1 MSVVAEIGLAARAVA
16 ERVDGA
22 VVSIGTDRRGSGVVI
37 APNRVVTNAHNLADR
52 TTLVTFA
59 DGQARQGR
67 VLGSDIDG
75 DLAVLEVDTATI
87 TPVALPDPA
96 AAGAA
101 DGNAAGAEPAAAGLG
116 DLVLAASRSSDGLRL
131 TVGFVSGTGRSF
143 RGPRGRRIMGG
154 IEHSAPL
161 ARGASGGPLLS
172 PEGVLLAINTHRVD
186 RGFYLA
192 RPTDAAMLRRLE
204 DLQAGKTVR
213 TRVLGVALAPADV
226 AARLRRSVGLSER
239 TGLLVRA
246 VEPESAAGRAG
257 MGEGDLLVRAGN
269 AELLSVDDL
278 HRALAE
284 MADDSLVVGILRG
297 AEELTVTV
305 VFEVK
310 GADPEPG

>member
-96 AAGAA
+96 A
-101 DGNAAGAEPAAAGLG
+101 DGNAAGAEPAAVGLG

-143 RGPRGRRIMGG
+143 RGPRGRRIVGG

-192 RPTDAAMLRRLE
+192 RPTDAAMRRRLE

-310 GADPEPG
+310 GADPEPA

>member
-52 TTLVTFA
+52 TSWVTFA

-96 AAGAA
+96 AGEA
-101 DGNAAGAEPAAAGLG
+101 DGNAVGAELAAAGLG
-116 DLVLAASRSSDGLRL
+116 DLVLAASRSNDGLRL

-143 RGPRGRRIMGG
+143 RGPRGRRIVGG

-269 AELLSVDDL
+269 TELLSVDDL

-310 GADPEPG
+310 GADPEPA

>member
-96 AAGAA
+96 A

-143 RGPRGRRIMGG
+143 RGPRGRRIVGG

-269 AELLSVDDL
+269 TELLSVDDL